1 MVYLVF
7 YTVELRSWRSI
18 LIAIATQSIYTHA
31 GVQVGDRVLEANG
44 SKGLVGWTPADT
56 YKGRP
61 SKRIQI
67 DVSREKATKLL
78 SEYDGLEYDH
88 MALRLWAASIQNP
101 NKFYCFEIIW
111 AFLADIG
118 KVTGVR
124 PKRITA
130 KTLLRKIGE

>member
-18 LIAIATQSIYTHA
+18 LIAIATQSLYTHA

-56 YKGRP
+56 YKDRP
-61 SKRIQI
+61 SKRIQV
-67 DVSREKATKLL
+67 DVSPEKAIKLL
-78 SEYDGLEYDH
+78 SEYEGRDYDH
-88 MALRLWAASIQNP
+88 LALRLWAASIQNP
-101 NKFYCFEIIW
+101 NKFYFFEIIW

-118 KVTGVR
+118 TVTGIR

-130 KTLLRKIGE
+130 KTLLKIVG